1 VPYEGRD
8 EDGKGPMRDDCLTE
22 LGYDRSHVTYLFQSD
37 AWKDLRAFFHL
48 ENPFHVSIT
57 RIYRHVDKFMSQKV
71 VESLFQKNTRRCG
84 IWDQQEALEDG
95 YFGMHK
101 PAVSLGEDPD
111 EVIRYIGGLFQE
123 KE

>member
-1 VPYEGRD
+1 MERPQGFLPSGKSIPCFYHEDIQTRGQVRVSEGS
-8 EDGKGPMRDDCLTE
+8 GKL
-22 LGYDRSHVTYLFQSD
+22 V
-37 AWKDLRAFFHL
+37 
-48 ENPFHVSIT
+48 
-57 RIYRHVDKFMSQKV
+57 
-71 VESLFQKNTRRCG
+71 QKNTRHCR